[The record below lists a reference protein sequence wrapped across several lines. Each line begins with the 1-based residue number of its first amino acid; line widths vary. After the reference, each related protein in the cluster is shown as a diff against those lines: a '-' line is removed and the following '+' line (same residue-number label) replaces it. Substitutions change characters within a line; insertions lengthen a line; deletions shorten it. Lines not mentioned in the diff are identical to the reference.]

1 MKTITFATIVLIFI
15 SNFCYAQNRYLDIQ
29 LDGVTYDSLYL
40 YGNNVNGNRIKIA
53 AEKINNQWHFT
64 IPDSVYDF
72 LPGFEF
78 APKSF
83 DYKTMTNNDIR
94 LLYPSGK
101 DTLFASCWSFEN
113 NTHIIKAHFIDT
125 LEFKNIPFGTTI
137 NGKFESV
144 LGKEV
149 IDRFIV
155 SEPLSPDLRLRM
167 QHPYY
172 SYFWEDTTYT
182 EKVNSYA
189 LLASKHPDS
198 RYLITNLA
206 TQLGNY
212 KTREDVARVY
222 NHFSE
227 TNKQSSWGKMI
238 EKYLNA
244 KLFENIL
251 LPDAKTRKLE
261 PIIQDSSKY
270 NLVVFSASWCGPC
283 HRLIPTLKE
292 VYTHLKG
299 EMNIT
304 YITIDE
310 ETGVKNWNELMQKEQ
325 ISWTSLLAV
334 NNIES
339 IKDKYYIQGIPH
351 AILVYPDGTM
361 EVIDL
366 YKDKERLYSIVK

>member
-1 MKTITFATIVLIFI
+1 MKTKTLIFFILFFTSCITFA
-15 SNFCYAQNRYLDIQ
+15 QNRCFDIQ
-29 LDGVTYDSLYL
+29 LNGIKYDSLYIWG
-40 YGNNVNGNRIKIA
+40 YNVNKNKIKIA
-53 AEKINNQWHFT
+53 GEKKGDFWHFS
-64 IPDSVYDF
+64 IPDSVYEN
-72 LPGFEF
+72 LPEFEL

-83 DYKTMTNNDIR
+83 DPQNCISSTIQIFNSIE
-94 LLYPSGK
+94 K
-101 DTLFASCWSFEN
+101 DTLFTYCMNFEKDVN
-113 NTHIIKAHFIDT
+113 KINAQYVDT
-125 LEFKNIPFGTTI
+125 LEFKNIPFSTTL
-137 NGKFESV
+137 NGEETVSF
-144 LGKEV
+144 GKRIV
-149 IDRFIV
+149 DRFIV

-251 LPDAKTRKLE
+251 LPDAKTRKQE
-261 PIIQDSSKY
+261 HIIQDSSKY

-283 HRLIPTLKE
+283 HKLIPTLEE

-310 ETGVKNWNELMQKEQ
+310 EKGVKNWNELMQKEQ
-325 ISWTSLLAV
+325 IPWPSLLAV

-351 AILVYPDGTM
+351 AILVHPDGIM

>member
-1 MKTITFATIVLIFI
+1 MKTRTLATIVLIFI

-29 LDGVTYDSLYL
+29 LDGFTYDSLYL
-40 YGNNVNGNRIKIA
+40 YGNNVNKNKIKIA
-53 AEKINNQWHFT
+53 GEKKGDFWHFS
-64 IPDSVYDF
+64 IPDSVYEN
-72 LPGFEF
+72 LPEFEL

-83 DYKTMTNNDIR
+83 DPQNCISSTIQMFNSIE
-94 LLYPSGK
+94 K
-101 DTLFASCWSFEN
+101 DTFFTYCMNFEKDVYKIN
-113 NTHIIKAHFIDT
+113 AQYVDT
-125 LEFKNIPFGTTI
+125 LEFKNIPFSTTL
-137 NGKFESV
+137 NGEETVSF
-144 LGKEV
+144 GKRIV
-149 IDRFIV
+149 DRFIV

-167 QHPYY
+167 QHPFY

-222 NHFSE
+222 NHFSK

-325 ISWTSLLAV
+325 IPWTSLLAA
-334 NNIES
+334 NNIEG
-339 IKDKYYIQGIPH
+339 IKNKYYIQGIPH